1 MSFKGGPLIKYG
13 ERNGSTCHSGTRGRR
28 DAGPA
33 DERGAAARWPRLPLG
48 YTLPLLVEADLTIVN
63 LECVIASTSRP
74 WSRWP
79 KAFHFRADPRAI
91 DALKRAG
98 VDCVVLANNH
108 VLDYEEPALLEMLE
122 LLERN
127 GLAFAEA
134 GRDLEEARR
143 PAVLDAR
150 GVKVGVV
157 AFTDDEPG

>member
-1 MSFKGGPLIKYG
+1 M
-13 ERNGSTCHSGTRGRR
+13 
-28 DAGPA
+28 
-33 DERGAAARWPRLPLG
+33 
-48 YTLPLLVEADLTIVN
+48 PLLIEADLTIVN

-79 KAFHFRADPRAI
+79 KAFHFRADPLAI

-127 GLAFAEA
+127 GLAFAGA

-150 GVKVGVV
+150 GVKVGGWPSPTTSR
-157 AFTDDEPG
+157 AERPPRRPPAPATSRSRRRSRRWARCRRGSPAPARRGRTWWSSRSTRAQT

>member
-1 MSFKGGPLIKYG
+1 
-13 ERNGSTCHSGTRGRR
+13 
-28 DAGPA
+28 
-33 DERGAAARWPRLPLG
+33 
-48 YTLPLLVEADLTIVN
+48 LPLLVEADLTIVN

-79 KAFHFRADPRAI
+79 KAFHFRADPLAI

-98 VDCVVLANNH
+98 VDCVVLANNY

-127 GLAFAEA
+127 GLAFAGA
-134 GRDLEEARR
+134 GRDLEESRR